1 MSWAAARTAGA
12 GARRAGTATWARALG
27 SGLGFGLVRCR
38 DGRGATGRQVA
49 PQQGCLPSSALSPP
63 AWLAQGFFDSPA
75 FPRLGSC
82 ASDVEDAYAEIKKA
96 IDEIGTQTGF

>member
-1 MSWAAARTAGA
+1 M
-12 GARRAGTATWARALG
+12 
-27 SGLGFGLVRCR
+27 
-38 DGRGATGRQVA
+38 
-49 PQQGCLPSSALSPP
+49 PPEHIPSSALSPP

-96 IDEIGTQTGF
+96 IDEIGTQTAF

>member
-1 MSWAAARTAGA
+1 MRVHSR
-12 GARRAGTATWARALG
+12 
-27 SGLGFGLVRCR
+27 
-38 DGRGATGRQVA
+38 
-49 PQQGCLPSSALSPP
+49 GCLPSCALSPP

-96 IDEIGTQTGF
+96 IDEIGTQTAI